1 MRRGFDPEA
10 EIARL
15 ATRQH
20 GVVAR
25 RQLIEL
31 GLSRSAI
38 DRRLRARRLL
48 PVFAGVHAVGH
59 GALRDEGWWMAAVLA
74 CGPGAVL
81 SHHAAASLWELR
93 DWAGGA
99 IDVTTASRSGRAS
112 RRGIALH
119 RVRALPDGARAQ
131 QARIPVT
138 SVARTA
144 IDLAPRVGDRDLEQ
158 LVARGLGAG
167 LLTLAALRAL
177 VAAQPNGMGAAR
189 VRALLG
195 RLAGTGA
202 ADLRSRLEVDFAA
215 LCDTYNL
222 PAPRTN
228 VCVEGLTVDAFWP
241 HAGLIAEAD
250 GYEFHSM
257 PTAFETDR
265 LRDQRLIRAGH
276 RVIRFTYRQVVDR
289 PAEVAET
296 LRSMLVPA

>member
-1 MRRGFDPEA
+1 MRRRSDPDA

-15 ATRQH
+15 ATGQH

-25 RQLIEL
+25 RQLLEL
-31 GLSRSAI
+31 GLSGSAI

-74 CGPGAVL
+74 CGPGALL
-81 SHHAAASLWELR
+81 SHHAAASLWELH

-119 RVRALPDGARAQ
+119 RVRAVPDGAHAQ
-131 QARIPVT
+131 HARIPVT

-144 IDLAPRVGDRDLEQ
+144 IDLAPRFGDRDLEQ
-158 LVARGLGAG
+158 LVARALGAG
-167 LLTLAALRAL
+167 LLTVAALRAQ
-177 VAAQPNGMGAAR
+177 AAAGPNSRGAAR
-189 VRALLG
+189 VRALLD
-195 RLAGTGA
+195 RLAGAGA
-202 ADLRSRLEVDFAA
+202 ADLRSRLEVAFAS

-222 PAPRTN
+222 PVPRTN
-228 VCVEGLTVDAFWP
+228 VRVEGLTVDAFWP
-241 HAGLIAEAD
+241 HAGLIAEVD

-265 LRDQRLIRAGH
+265 LRDQRLVRAGY

-289 PAEVAET
+289 PADVART
-296 LRSMLVPA
+296 LRSLLTPP